1 MKSQASPRFWQ
12 LYKDLPKDVQRL
24 AVKNYR
30 LWRANPAHPS
40 LRYRRLEGRENL
52 VTVRV
57 GDHYRALGLIEPDVV
72 VWIWIGSHAEYDRLI
87 RG

>member
-12 LYKDLPKDVQRL
+12 LYRDLPKDVQRL

-30 LWRANPAHPS
+30 LWQANPNQPS
-40 LRYRRLEGRENL
+40 LRCRRLEGRENL

-57 GDHYRALGLIEPDVV
+57 GDHYRALGLTEPGGV
-72 VWIWIGSHAEYDRLI
+72 VWIWIGSHAECSRLI